1 MSRRLL
7 PILLVLS
14 ACTVDRDIELTA
26 DLEAVVAGNNA
37 FSADL
42 YGAAAAEDE
51 DNLFLSPFSV
61 YSALGMT
68 LAGAEGSTADEMRT
82 VMYVDD
88 EAAFHDNLGALMQD
102 LDGRFKGYEIA
113 IADRLFGQQGV
124 SWEADFLDLTKDAYD
139 AELEEVDYQQD
150 LDGAREDIN
159 RWISRQTRGAI
170 PELIGEGVLT
180 TDTRM
185 VLTNAIWFKGD
196 WAEAFEEADTETQDF
211 TLADGSVTSV
221 SMMNG
226 ELPAR
231 YGEFEGGRVLVLPY
245 EGDEVALFAVL
256 PDSADGLAAL
266 EAELDSETLDGW
278 LSDAGP
284 TDVIIGLPRMELRQ
298 QLELKAVLSDL
309 GMPTA
314 FSDAADFRG
323 MTAEQ
328 VLKIDKVIH
337 EGWVSVNE
345 EGTEAAA
352 ATAVSSVALSDAEPT
367 DPPTFIADHPFLF
380 GIRDELTGA
389 ILFMGRMSDPD
400 AE

>member
-1 MSRRLL
+1 MSRSLIPALL
-7 PILLVLS
+7 LLS

-26 DLEAVVAGNNA
+26 DLEAVVASNNA

-113 IADRLFGQQGV
+113 IADRLFGQEGV
-124 SWEADFLDLTKDAYD
+124 TWEEDFLAVTKDAYD
-139 AELEEVDYQQD
+139 AELEEVDYMQD
-150 LDGAREDIN
+150 LSGAREDIN
-159 RWISRQTRGAI
+159 DWVSRQTKGAI
-170 PELIGEGVLT
+170 PELIAEGVLT
-180 TDTRM
+180 RDTRM

-196 WAEAFEEADTETQDF
+196 WAEAFEEADTKTQEF
-211 TLADGSVTSV
+211 TLASGSTTSV
-221 SMMNG
+221 DMMNG
-226 ELPAR
+226 ELPAS
-231 YGEFEGGRVLVLPY
+231 YGEFEGGKVLLLPY
-245 EGDEVALFAVL
+245 EGDEVALFVVL

-266 EAELDSETLDGW
+266 EAELDGETLSGW
-278 LSDAGP
+278 LDSASSM
-284 TDVIIGLPRMELRQ
+284 DVVIGLPRMELRQ
-298 QLELKAVLSDL
+298 KLELQEILSDL

-314 FSDAADFRG
+314 FSDAADFSG
-323 MTAEQ
+323 ATTEQ
-328 VLKIDKVIH
+328 ALKIDKVIH
-337 EGWVSVNE
+337 EGWVEVNE

-352 ATAVSSVALSDAEPT
+352 ATAISEVQLTAEHE
-367 DPPTFIADHPFLF
+367 DPPTFVADHPFLF

-400 AE
+400 AG